1 MRIRQVCSY
10 LEFLVKFY
18 AVKTI
23 ENISSQ
29 SISTGYKF
37 ATQEVFAVLINQF
50 LVTKNDNLK
59 VSCVVSLANLVLLD
73 NS

>member
-1 MRIRQVCSY
+1 
-10 LEFLVKFY
+10 
-18 AVKTI
+18 VKTI

-37 ATQEVFAVLINQF
+37 ATQEVFSVLINQF

-59 VSCVVSLANLVLLD
+59 VSCVVSIANLVLLD
-73 NS
+73 NNQVELALYGIGLKNIV